1 VQEQILRVENELKLI
16 TEKKLKM
23 LALLRGRYLR
33 YEMKSKEV
41 RVTCVVGVW
50 CVCSVADVSI
60 VHRHFRSCWA
70 VRPAMR
76 SWMWISPRRATQRRY
91 HDDRFNPNAL
101 HGLAS
106 SNVSS

>member
-1 VQEQILRVENELKLI
+1 VCVFCCRI
-16 TEKKLKM
+16 M
-23 LALLRGRYLR
+23 LT
-33 YEMKSKEV
+33 S
-41 RVTCVVGVW
+41 
-50 CVCSVADVSI
+50 
-60 VHRHFRSCWA
+60 HRHCRSCWA